1 MEKAA
6 GEFTLTCSF
15 TGGRLMTNLATQ
27 LSIRLLGAPEVQ
39 IAEAPLALNNQK
51 ARALLYYLAAT
62 GQPHTR
68 DHLATLLWSES
79 LESNALHSLRS
90 SLYHIRQALHT
101 KGADE
106 VLISAGERISL
117 KLDEYA
123 CDVTSFRRLLAEGSE
138 SALAQAVSL
147 YRGPLLQGFT
157 LAEAPLFEEW
167 VRFEESALRQS
178 YLAAL
183 QQLASWAESRE
194 AWNEAI
200 HYVQRIVQLDPL
212 SEDMQRRL
220 IGLYQRT
227 GAPGQALR
235 QYQQFEMELKH
246 ELGLTP
252 SAETQALLSA
262 ALQLRR
268 TAAAREKTLRR
279 LSVRT
284 PEALPF
290 VGRDT
295 VLKKLLAMSQAAK
308 AGQGVTVL
316 LQGENGIGK
325 SRLLN
330 ELVGVLAAD
339 SSSWIILQGFCSPFD
354 DLLSYGPFLEAF
366 QEADLG
372 DLTDLLSESTLVDP
386 DKQGRFL
393 CRVLQALRTLTYAA
407 PLLLTIDDLQWAN
420 SATLR
425 LFGFLATRLW
435 NLPVML
441 VGTVQRAEALPALQR
456 LFIYGRHR
464 GDVHLV
470 SLSPFTAED
479 VTRLI
484 HSLGISPASATT
496 FAEWLYERSG
506 GSPFILK
513 EIIAQL
519 QAEAILTT
527 VNNALRL
534 DVGRW
539 LRRRTTRT
547 LPETTHDLVSWR
559 LANLSPNAR
568 LLLDILAVANQPLSF
583 ALLREFPGVQDEQ
596 LLPTIEDLVVNGLL
610 VEVAHDMFAL
620 PHHLLRETL
629 LLPLSHLR
637 RRMIHR
643 QLTSILEACPALQRN
658 FPLRQLAL
666 HAVIGED
673 VERARRYGLQVL
685 DELAQDNAN
694 AQTLEFLH
702 QLYDLLAPTASPSEM
717 LHLSHAFGQ
726 VHQSLGQLEEAAT
739 WYQQYLDLAT
749 QTADPTTQAAV
760 HFELG
765 ELALVTNDYE
775 AAALE
780 AQAGLDIDIPLEDS
794 RRMAL
799 LGRGQR
805 LLGAAL
811 AMEGSDLSTAEYHL
825 QEAIAAH
832 RLTNNAS
839 DLCATLFE
847 LGNVAAQRGELRHA
861 LQRYEEAAR
870 TAELAHV
877 HYFHALACNNFAYHS
892 LLLGNLDATRQALAK
907 GNTLAETYEMF
918 GALLHLSSTQGEL
931 SLYLG
936 EWDVA
941 SEAFQRGLALAE
953 ELGNLERQAGYRAG
967 LALVARGRGDLEGAT
982 ALLEEA
988 LSLITERGF
997 WHLRTRILLWLAET
1011 LLLRGHLHET
1021 ELHLNTA
1028 LTTAQTQGRML
1039 LLLHG
1044 KCLQAR
1050 LLAARGDWANA
1061 KARFAQT
1068 LEQAAH
1074 LDLPLEVARTQA
1086 AWGEASL
1093 LYAPSSHNG
1102 RALLAEAHKT
1112 LAARHAHAELKAMK
1126 NILRI

>member
-1 MEKAA
+1 
-6 GEFTLTCSF
+6 
-15 TGGRLMTNLATQ
+15 MTKLAVQ

-39 IAEAPLALNNQK
+39 IAESPLALNHQK

-62 GQPHTR
+62 GQPQTR

-79 LESNALHSLRS
+79 FQSNALHSLRS
-90 SLYHIRQALHT
+90 SLYHIRQALHAT
-101 KGADE
+101 GADE
-106 VLISAGERISL
+106 VLLSAGERISL
-117 KLDEYA
+117 TLDEHV
-123 CDVTSFRRLLAEGSE
+123 CDVTSFRCLLAEGSE
-138 SALAQAVSL
+138 RALAQAVPL
-147 YRGPLLQGFT
+147 FRGPLLQDFT

-167 VRFEESALRQS
+167 VRFEASALQQS

-194 AWNEAI
+194 AWNEAL

-212 SEDMQRRL
+212 AEDMQRRL
-220 IGLYQRT
+220 IGLYLRT
-227 GAPGQALR
+227 EAPGQALR
-235 QYQQFEMELKH
+235 QYQQFELELKR

-268 TAAAREKTLRR
+268 TATARQKTLRR
-279 LSVRT
+279 LSVRP

-290 VGRDT
+290 IGRDT

-308 AGQGVTVL
+308 AGQGVTVV

-330 ELVGVLAAD
+330 ELVGEVAAG

-354 DLLSYGPFLEAF
+354 DLPSYGPFLEAF

-372 DLTDLLSESTLVDP
+372 DLTDLLSESTLVDS
-386 DKQGRFL
+386 DEQGRFL
-393 CRVLQALRTLTYAA
+393 CRVLQALRTLTHAA

-425 LFGFLATRLW
+425 LFGFLATRLD

-456 LFIYGRHR
+456 LVIYGRHR
-464 GDVHLV
+464 GDVHFV

-484 HSLGISPASATT
+484 QSLGISAASATT

-513 EIIAQL
+513 EILAQL
-519 QAEAILTT
+519 QAEGILTP
-527 VNNALRL
+527 VNNSLRL

-539 LRRRTTRT
+539 LRRRTTLT
-547 LPETTHDLVSWR
+547 LPDTTYDLVSWR
-559 LANLSPNAR
+559 LVNLSPNAR

-583 ALLREFPGVQDEQ
+583 ALLREFPGIQDKQ
-596 LLPTIEDLVVNGLL
+596 LLPTIEDLIVNGLL
-610 VEVAHDMFAL
+610 VEVAHDRFAL
-620 PHHLLRETL
+620 AHDLLRQTL
-629 LLPLSHLR
+629 LFPLSHLR
-637 RRMIHR
+637 RRMIHS
-643 QLTSILEACPALQRN
+643 QLTVILEAYPALQRN

-694 AQTLEFLH
+694 SQTLEFLH
-702 QLYDLLAPTASPSEM
+702 QLYDLLAPTASLSEM
-717 LHLSHAFGQ
+717 LRLSHALGQ
-726 VHQSLGQLEEAAT
+726 VHRSLGQLEEAAT
-739 WYQQYLDLAT
+739 WYQQYLDLAR
-749 QTADPTTQAAV
+749 QTADPTTQAAA
-760 HFELG
+760 HFEFG

-775 AAALE
+775 AAAAA

-794 RRMAL
+794 RRMVL

-811 AMEGSDLSTAEYHL
+811 AMEGSDLSAAEYHL
-825 QEAIAAH
+825 QEAVAAH
-832 RLTNNAS
+832 RLTDNAS

-877 HYFHALACNNFAYHS
+877 HYFHALAWNNFAYHS
-892 LLLGNLDATRQALAK
+892 LLLGNLEASRQALAK
-907 GNTLAETYEMF
+907 GKTLAETHEMF

-936 EWDVA
+936 EWDAA

-953 ELGNLERQAGYRAG
+953 ELGHLERQAGYRAG
-967 LALVARGRGDLEGAT
+967 LALVARGQGDLEGAT
-982 ALLEEA
+982 ALLEGA
-988 LSLITERGF
+988 LTLISERGF
-997 WHLRTRILLWLAET
+997 WQLRTRILLWLAET
-1011 LLLRGHLHET
+1011 LLLSGHLHET
-1021 ELHLNTA
+1021 DLPLTTA
-1028 LTTAQTQGRML
+1028 LTTAHAQGRL
-1039 LLLHG
+1039 LLLLYG
-1044 KCLQAR
+1044 NRLQAR
-1050 LLAARGDWANA
+1050 LLATRGEWASA
-1061 KARFAQT
+1061 QALFAQT
-1068 LEQAAH
+1068 LAQAAH

-1086 AWGEASL
+1086 AWAEASL
-1093 LYAPSSHNG
+1093 LAAPASPTG
-1102 RALLAEAHKT
+1102 RALLVQAHNT
-1112 LAARHAHAELKAMK
+1112 LAAHQAQAELKAMK
-1126 NILRI
+1126 PLLASGAL

>member
-1 MEKAA
+1 
-6 GEFTLTCSF
+6 
-15 TGGRLMTNLATQ
+15 MTKLAVQ
-27 LSIRLLGAPEVQ
+27 LSIRLLGSPEVQ
-39 IAEAPLALNNQK
+39 IAEALLVLPHQK

-68 DHLATLLWSES
+68 EHLATFLWSES
-79 LESNALHSLRS
+79 LQSNALHSLRS
-90 SLYHIRQALHT
+90 SLYHLRQTLHA

-106 VLISAGERISL
+106 VLLSAGERISL
-117 KLDEYA
+117 TLDEYV
-123 CDVTSFRRLLAEGSE
+123 CDVTAFRRLLAEGSE

-167 VRFEESALRQS
+167 VRFEASALRQS

-200 HYVQRIVQLDPL
+200 HYMQRIVQLDPL
-212 SEDMQRRL
+212 SEDMQQRL

-227 GAPGQALR
+227 GVPGQALR
-235 QYQQFEMELKH
+235 QYQQFELELKR

-268 TAAAREKTLRR
+268 TATARQTTLRR

-295 VLKKLLAMSQAAK
+295 VLTKLLAMSQAAK
-308 AGQGVTVL
+308 ARQGVTVV

-330 ELVGVLAAD
+330 ELVEAVAAG
-339 SSSWIILQGFCSPFD
+339 SSAWILLQGFCSPFD
-354 DLLSYGPFLEAF
+354 DLPSYGPFLEAF
-366 QEADLG
+366 QQADLG
-372 DLTDLLSESTLVDP
+372 DLTDLLSEETLVDP
-386 DKQGRFL
+386 DEQGRFL

-425 LFGFLATRLW
+425 LFGFLATRLD

-456 LFIYGRHR
+456 LVIYGRHR

-470 SLSPFTAED
+470 SLSPLTAED

-484 HSLGISPASATT
+484 QSLGISPASATT
-496 FAEWLYERSG
+496 FAEWVYERSG

-513 EIIAQL
+513 EILAQL
-519 QAEAILTT
+519 QAEAILTP
-527 VNNALRL
+527 VNNTLRL

-539 LRRRTTRT
+539 LRRRTTLP

-559 LANLSPNAR
+559 LANLSPQAR
-568 LLLDILAVANQPLSF
+568 LLLDLLAVANQALSF
-583 ALLREFPGVQDEQ
+583 ALLREFLEVQDQQ
-596 LLPTIEDLVVNGLL
+596 LLPTIEELVVKGLV

-620 PHHLLRETL
+620 AHPLLRETL

-643 QLTSILEACPALQRN
+643 QLTVLLETSPALQRN

-666 HAVIGED
+666 HAVMGED
-673 VERARRYGLQVL
+673 VQRARRYGLQVL

-694 AQTLEFLH
+694 SQTREFLH
-702 QLYDLLAPTASPSEM
+702 QLSDLLAPTASPWER
-717 LHLSHAFGQ
+717 LRLSHALGQ
-726 VHQSLGQLEEAAT
+726 VHRSLGQVEEAAT

-749 QTADPTTQAAV
+749 QTADPTTQAAA

-765 ELALVTNDYE
+765 ELALVTNDCE
-775 AAALE
+775 AAAAA
-780 AQAGLDIDIPLEDS
+780 AQAGLDIDIPLEDP
-794 RRMAL
+794 RRMVL

-811 AMEGSDLSTAEYHL
+811 AMEGSDLCAAEYHL
-825 QEAIAAH
+825 QEAVAAH
-832 RLTNNAS
+832 RLTDNAS
-839 DLCATLFE
+839 ELCATLFE
-847 LGNVAAQRGELRHA
+847 LGNVAAQRGELRQA
-861 LQRYEEAAR
+861 LQRYEEAGR

-877 HYFHALACNNFAYHS
+877 HYFHALAWNNFAYHS
-892 LLLGNLDATRQALAK
+892 LLLGNLEASRQALAK
-907 GNTLAETYEMF
+907 GKRLAESYEMF
-918 GALLHLSSTQGEL
+918 GALLHLCSTQGEL

-936 EWDVA
+936 EWDAA

-982 ALLEEA
+982 ARLEEA
-988 LSLITERGF
+988 LTLISERGF

-1011 LLLRGHLHET
+1011 LLLGGHLPET
-1021 ELHLNTA
+1021 DLPLTTA
-1028 LTTAQTQGRML
+1028 LTTAHTQGRRL
-1039 LLLHG
+1039 LLLQG
-1044 KCLQAR
+1044 ERLQAR
-1050 LLAARGDWANA
+1050 LLAARGEWASA
-1061 KARFAQT
+1061 QSRFAQT

-1074 LDLPLEVARTQA
+1074 LDLPLEVARIQA

-1093 LYAPSSHNG
+1093 LYAPSFPNG
-1102 RALLAEAHKT
+1102 RALLVEARNT
-1112 LAARHAHAELKAMK
+1112 LMAHQAQAELKAIK
-1126 NILRI
+1126 TILRI